1 MEEKIYMNLPPDAGD
16 ASQSGMV
23 KVWDL
28 FVRVFHWSVAAGFFI
43 AYFTEDDFMLLHVW
57 TGYVVGALV
66 VMRVVW
72 GFIGP
77 KHARFSDFIYSPFTV
92 WRYLAA
98 LAAFRAKRH
107 LGHSPAGG
115 AMTAALLLM
124 LAVVVWTGLNL
135 YVIEYGS
142 GPLLRLSISSP
153 AVPRAILARQD
164 GSDDDDYWEELHEV
178 LSHLLLFLV
187 ILHIGGVALASRAY
201 RENLTRGMISGLKRV
216 GEKDD
221 NPLK

>member
-1 MEEKIYMNLPPDAGD
+1 MNLPRDAEG
-16 ASQSGMV
+16 ASPSGMV

-28 FVRVFHWSVAAGFFI
+28 FVRVFHWSVAVGFFI
-43 AYFTEDDFMLLHVW
+43 AYFTEDDAMLLHVW
-57 TGYVVGALV
+57 AGYVVGALV
-66 VMRVVW
+66 IMRSLW

-92 WRYLAA
+92 WKYLAA
-98 LAAFRAKRH
+98 LATFRAKRY
-107 LGHSPAGG
+107 LGHSPASG
-115 AMTAALLLM
+115 AMTLALLLM
-124 LAVVVWTGLNL
+124 LAAVVWTGLNL

-142 GPLLRLSISSP
+142 GPLLRLSIRSP

-164 GSDDDDYWEELHEV
+164 GADNDDYWKDIHEV

-187 ILHIGGVALASRAY
+187 IVHIAGVALASRAH

-216 GEKDD
+216 GEKDV
-221 NPLK
+221 